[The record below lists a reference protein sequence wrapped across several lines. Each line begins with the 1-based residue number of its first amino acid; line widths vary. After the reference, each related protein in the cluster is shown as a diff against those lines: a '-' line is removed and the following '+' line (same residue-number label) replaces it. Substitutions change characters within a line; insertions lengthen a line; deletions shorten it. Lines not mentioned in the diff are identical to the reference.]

1 MYLVNGLRN
10 TIVITFCALL
20 IGIAI
25 GLIVASIR
33 STHDKIIETMR
44 PGPGRAVLKILNG
57 LCKFY
62 VTVIRGVPVVVQ
74 LLIAYFVIFVTID
87 NGVLV
92 GILTFG
98 INSGAYVAEI
108 FRGGI
113 MAVDP
118 GQTEAGRSLGF
129 NYFQTMRYI
138 VVPQAFKHILP
149 ALLNELIALF
159 KETAVVGYVAVKD
172 LTKGADIIRGRTFS
186 PFMPLIGAAL
196 IYLVFVIFFS
206 WLVGRIERRLRTSER

>member
-1 MYLVNGLRN
+1 LSEWFEEIKRQFILNFIDDNRWMYLVNGLRN

-74 LLIAYFVIFVTID
+74 LLIA
-87 NGVLV
+87 
-92 GILTFG
+92 
-98 INSGAYVAEI
+98 
-108 FRGGI
+108 
-113 MAVDP
+113 
-118 GQTEAGRSLGF
+118 
-129 NYFQTMRYI
+129 
-138 VVPQAFKHILP
+138 
-149 ALLNELIALF
+149 
-159 KETAVVGYVAVKD
+159 
-172 LTKGADIIRGRTFS
+172 
-186 PFMPLIGAAL
+186 
-196 IYLVFVIFFS
+196 
-206 WLVGRIERRLRTSER
+206 